1 MARKKRYR
9 WKSAQNRYSVMQI
22 MAAKST
28 TLWTLY
34 VHAVLNCAVF
44 SEIFY
49 IILYA
54 RVFLPFKFF
63 SSIILV
69 NYASSYRKM

>member
-1 MARKKRYR
+1 
-9 WKSAQNRYSVMQI
+9 MQI

-34 VHAVLNCAVF
+34 VHVVLNSAVF
-44 SEIFY
+44 PEIFY
-49 IILYA
+49 DVILYA
-54 RVFLPFKFF
+54 RLFLPFKFF